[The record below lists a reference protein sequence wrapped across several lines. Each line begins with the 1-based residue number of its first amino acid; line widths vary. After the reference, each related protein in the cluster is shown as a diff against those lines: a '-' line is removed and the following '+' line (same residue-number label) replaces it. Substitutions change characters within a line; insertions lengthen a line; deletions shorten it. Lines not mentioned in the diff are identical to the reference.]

1 MGWSGNF
8 QIKYNGTCPKN
19 FHKLAKMVIPNSLL
33 KFNFDSCKMDDNSVE
48 LLPTRIFRWYTAD
61 EDMKK
66 LMEFFPDGD
75 SITMKI
81 SGEGE
86 YEEVEIAK
94 VDGEVTYKSSNKES
108 NRYKSRNLGISVML
122 YEAMSK
128 RFVKETETIDICS
141 LEGYIQLI
149 ANTFAD
155 EVNLIPSVQRFM
167 YTVLDKNKINLAAY
181 DKEDELND
189 EDCAKLMAMRDKFR
203 TILSTSIFLDERKN
217 SNIEFKSGVAQDINT
232 LPDWLKKYP
241 PFIIDSLG
249 GAALLKELIETKGEE
264 EAKNIV
270 EMLGNGIMEELGMDD
285 SYGDEYLFGSKRK

>member
-1 MGWSGNF
+1 MSWMGNF
-8 QIKYNGTCPKN
+8 QIKYNGQCPKI

-33 KFNFDSCKMDDNSVE
+33 RFNFDSCKMDDNSVE
-48 LLPTRIFRWYTAD
+48 LLPTRNFRWYTAD

-94 VDGEVTYKSSNKES
+94 VDGEVTYKSSNQES

-128 RFVKETETIDICS
+128 KFKKETETIDICS

-155 EVNLIPSVQRFM
+155 EVNLTPSVQRFM
-167 YTVLDKNKINLAAY
+167 YTALDKNRVNLAAY
-181 DKEDELND
+181 DKEDELSE
-189 EDCAKLMAMRDKFR
+189 EDCAKLMAMRGKFR
-203 TILSTSIFLDERKN
+203 TILSTSTFLDERKN
-217 SNIEFKSGVAQDINT
+217 SNIELKSGVAQDVNS

-241 PFIIDSLG
+241 PFIIESLG
-249 GAALLKELIETKGEE
+249 GAALLKELIETKGEDI
-264 EAKNIV
+264 AKEVV
-270 EMLGNGIMEELGMDD
+270 EMLASGIMAERGMDSTESFD
-285 SYGDEYLFGSKRK
+285 GIKR